1 MFGNQSL
8 PSVIYR
14 YGARPPVTGTEE
26 VERQMRR
33 ANHYRNKLV
42 EIELERR
49 QEAEAIVMRLAP
61 KLADVERSI
70 VATETAIEAV
80 RDGIRKG
87 RAKSRKLTDATPEQ
101 RVAIAEHRAAL
112 TLFRTERKELR
123 YTAYRSDEARAAMKV
138 LDAKYLQR
146 DKDARA
152 ESGLYWGTYLSIEQA
167 MSDRRKGAPPRFARY
182 RDEGKLAVQLQGGL
196 MAESA
201 YGCEDARLRIERID
215 CRHANVWM
223 RIGSDDNRRPLWAV
237 IPAILHRPIPADAS
251 IKWAYLTKRMTAC
264 HPQWAVCF
272 VLAREAGWAKSDTA
286 QDGAVGIDVGWR
298 VLEHG
303 LRVASWVGTDGDA
316 GELIL
321 PTADVA
327 RWQKC
332 RDLQSIRDTR
342 FDAARDWL
350 AAWLAEHADVPAWLL
365 ERCETLRQWRS
376 QARLAAV
383 VVAWRDLRFD
393 GDVTIFA
400 EMEAWRKRD
409 KHLWTWQEAQRAKA
423 IRWREDVYRNFAA
436 QLSRRYE
443 TAYIEDTNWRKM
455 GELPDAE
462 DTEAKTP
469 AAYYRTVAS
478 PGRLLEIVRE
488 RFSDHAKMP
497 AENTTQRCH
506 VCGGL
511 VGFDAARHLEATCQ
525 HCGAEWD
532 QDVNAAHNL
541 LSSGAVA

>member
-1 MFGNQSL
+1 MFGNQSQ
-8 PSVIYR
+8 PSVIYK
-14 YGARPPVTGTEE
+14 YGAKVPIIGCDD
-26 VERQMRR
+26 VERQLCC

-49 QEAEAIVMRLAP
+49 READAVIAQLAPQLANVEKAVAAHEAEM
-61 KLADVERSI
+61 
-70 VATETAIEAV
+70 EAV
-80 RDGIRKG
+80 RDSIRKG
-87 RAKSRKLTDATPEQ
+87 RAKSRKLADATPEQ
-101 RVAIAEHRAAL
+101 RAAIKQCRESLARLRGQRKAL
-112 TLFRTERKELR
+112 RD
-123 YTAYRSDEARAAMKV
+123 TAYRSDEAKAAMKT

-152 ESGLYWGTYLSIEQA
+152 ASGLYWGTYLSVEQA
-167 MSDRRKGAPPRFARY
+167 MSDRRKGAPPRFSRY
-182 RDEGKLAVQLQGGL
+182 RGEGRLAVQVQGGL
-196 MAESA
+196 SAEAA
-201 YGCEDARLRIERID
+201 YACEDTRLRIERLD
-215 CRHANVWM
+215 HKHANVWL
-223 RIGSDDNRRPLWAV
+223 RIGSDDNRQPLWAV
-237 IPAILHRPIPADAS
+237 IPTVLHRPIPADAS
-251 IKWAYLTKRMTAC
+251 IKWVYLIKRMTAC
-264 HPQWAVCF
+264 HPQWSVCF
-272 VLAREAGWAKSDTA
+272 VLARESGWAKQDTA
-286 QDGAVGIDVGWR
+286 SEGAVGIDVGWR
-298 VLEHG
+298 VLERG

-342 FDAARDWL
+342 FDVARAWL
-350 AAWLAEHADVPAWLL
+350 TSWLAEHADAPAWLL

-383 VVAWRDLRFD
+383 VVAWRELRFD
-393 GDVTIFA
+393 GDEVLFA

-436 QLSRRYE
+436 QLSRRYK
-443 TAYIEDTNWRKM
+443 TAYIEDTNWREM
-455 GELPDAE
+455 GELPNAE
-462 DTEAKTP
+462 DAEAKTP

-488 RFSDHAKMP
+488 RFADHAKMP

-506 VCGGL
+506 VCGGI

-532 QDVNAAHNL
+532 QDANAAVNL
-541 LSSGAVA
+541 LSSGSVA